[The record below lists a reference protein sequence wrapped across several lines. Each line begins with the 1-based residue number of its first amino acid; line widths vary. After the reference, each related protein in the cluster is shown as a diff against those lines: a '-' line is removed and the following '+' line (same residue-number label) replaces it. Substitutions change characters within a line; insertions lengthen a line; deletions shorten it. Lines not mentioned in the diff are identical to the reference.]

1 VPTRRYLPFVGA
13 LALVVTAGLNALP
26 TTAVQQQPP
35 QPPPQPTF
43 RTEANYVRVD
53 VFPTKDG
60 APVLDL
66 TQEDFEVFEGG
77 APQKLEQ
84 FEHVVIRAAGPQDTR
99 IEPNNVAESR
109 SMATNPRA
117 RVIVLFLDTYHVGID
132 GSHNIRRPL
141 IDALDRVIGP
151 DDLVG
156 VMTPEMSATDI
167 TFARKTRTIE
177 GFLTR
182 YWHWGERD
190 RMIPPDPEDVQYGIC
205 YPNQPVGDCSDQHGI
220 AAEMIDRRLE

>member
-1 VPTRRYLPFVGA
+1 M
-13 LALVVTAGLNALP
+13 
-26 TTAVQQQPP
+26 
-35 QPPPQPTF
+35 
-43 RTEANYVRVD
+43 RVD
-53 VFPTKDG
+53 VFPTRDG
-60 APVLDL
+60 APVMDL
-66 TQEDFEVFEGG
+66 TRDDFEVLESG

-117 RVIVLFLDTYHVGID
+117 RVFVVFLDTYHVDIG
-132 GSHNIRRPL
+132 GSHNIRKPL
-141 IDALDRVIGP
+141 IEALDRVIGP

-167 TFARKTRTIE
+167 TFARKTTTIE

-190 RMIPPDPEDVQYGIC
+190 RIIPPDPEDLQYGFC
-205 YPNQPVGDCSDQHGI
+205 PERLRQMQRPERNRRRDDRP
-220 AAEMIDRRLE
+220 AA